1 MNDTLGLRQVYAP
14 RYIRYATRHIR
25 LKPEIRTRYVLHY
38 LPRYTSLRTSL
49 LASLRTSL
57 RTPGVVGSL
66 QGQADVAEQR
76 RGAARHSEAQ
86 RGTESAEVHRDA
98 QRVQGVSESVR
109 DRQRASRQRAIACAM
124 ERRLSGSNLLRVLP
138 ALEQRDIHFAL
149 AAAEPCYVFHYS
161 TRKRLRV

>member
-1 MNDTLGLRQVYAP
+1 MNDTLGLRQVYAT
-14 RYIRYATRHIR
+14 RYAR
-25 LKPEIRTRYVLHY
+25 LKPEIRTRYVPHY
-38 LPRYTSLRTSL
+38 LPRYASLRTSL
-49 LASLRTSL
+49 RASLRTSL

-109 DRQRASRQRAIACAM
+109 DRQRASQQRAIACAM

-138 ALEQRDIHFAL
+138 ALEQREISIVRWQLPNHVTCSITRHVSD
-149 AAAEPCYVFHYS
+149 YVFQTAYG
-161 TRKRLRV
+161 